1 MVFLLSL
8 LSVCKKSV
16 KAMVKTIR
24 FNVGYVQNG
33 AVGDNGL
40 EHNNLTHH
48 HCFKSIQGHF
58 LFGCI
63 VFCFLFFES
72 HQTLD

>member
-16 KAMVKTIR
+16 KAMVKTLR

-48 HCFKSIQGHF
+48 HCFQSIQGHF

-63 VFCFLFFES
+63 LFFVFCFLNPIR
-72 HQTLD
+72 H

>member
-16 KAMVKTIR
+16 KAMVKTLR

-48 HCFKSIQGHF
+48 HCFQSIHGHF
-58 LFGCI
+58 LFGCVLFF
-63 VFCFLFFES
+63 VFCFLN
-72 HQTLD
+72 HIRH